1 VSGPSDR
8 LRDVYEQRA
17 ELQYGRP
24 VPLPDRRIDRKF
36 ERVWELLD
44 AHLPCDSF
52 LDAGCGDGR
61 HLAAIAAA
69 GYRPARV
76 VGIDISERILE
87 TARATAAELE
97 PELLRGNV
105 EALPV
110 EDGAFDLVLC
120 TQVIEHLI
128 DVEAGMG
135 ELARVIRP
143 GGTLILTTD
152 NRRRYVSKVL
162 AAPRT
167 AVVRGL
173 RLRHRYVHFDFPHA
187 DFTREQLAALVAS
200 AGLEVVSAETFRFS
214 IARPIG
220 GPRVLRA
227 LNRVEKSLPRHGLGD
242 IIAVVA
248 RKPAALR

>member
-8 LRDVYEQRA
+8 LRDVYEERA

-24 VPLPDRRIDRKF
+24 VPLPDPRVDRKF
-36 ERVWELLD
+36 ERVWELLE
-44 AHLPCDSF
+44 AHLPCDAF

-76 VGIDISERILE
+76 VGVDISQRILE
-87 TARATAAELE
+87 TARATVAELA
-97 PELLRGNV
+97 PELVRANL
-105 EALPV
+105 EALPL
-110 EDGAFDLVLC
+110 EDDAFDLVLC

-128 DVEAGMG
+128 DVEAGMR
-135 ELARVIRP
+135 ELARVLRP
-143 GGTLILTTD
+143 GGTLVLTTD

-167 AVVRGL
+167 AIVRVL
-173 RLRHRYVHFDFPHA
+173 RLRHRYVHFEFPHT
-187 DFTREQLAALVAS
+187 DFTREGVVELAASV
-200 AGLEVVSAETFRFS
+200 GLEVVSAETFRFS

-220 GPRVLRA
+220 GSRVLRA
-227 LNRVEKSLPRHGLGD
+227 LNRIDKLLPRHGVGD

-248 RKPAALR
+248 RRPG

>member
-1 VSGPSDR
+1 VTRPSDR

-24 VPLPDRRIDRKF
+24 APLPDPRVDRKF

-44 AHLPCDSF
+44 AQLPCAAF

-76 VGIDISERILE
+76 VGVDISERILE
-87 TARATAAELE
+87 TARATAAPLE
-97 PELLRGNV
+97 PELVRANL
-105 EALPV
+105 ESLPLAN
-110 EDGAFDLVLC
+110 DAFDLVLC
-120 TQVIEHLI
+120 TQVIEHLL
-128 DVEAGMG
+128 DVEAGVR
-135 ELARVIRP
+135 ELARVLRP

-167 AVVRGL
+167 AVVRAL
-173 RLRHRYVHFDFPHA
+173 RLRHRYPHFDFPHT
-187 DFTREQLAALVAS
+187 DFTREQLAALVARVR
-200 AGLEVVSAETFRFS
+200 LEVVSAETFRFS

-220 GPRVLRA
+220 GPHVLRA
-227 LNRVEKSLPRHGLGD
+227 LNGVEKRLPRHGIGD

-248 RKPAALR
+248 RKPH

>member
-1 VSGPSDR
+1 VTGPSDR

-24 VPLPDRRIDRKF
+24 VPLPDPRVDRKF

-44 AHLPCDSF
+44 AHLPCDAF

-76 VGIDISERILE
+76 VGVDISERILE
-87 TARATAAELE
+87 TARATAAELK
-97 PELLRGNV
+97 PELIRANL
-105 EALPV
+105 EALPL

-120 TQVIEHLI
+120 TQVIEHLL
-128 DVEAGMG
+128 DAEAGMR
-135 ELARVIRP
+135 ELARVLRP

-152 NRRRYVSKVL
+152 NRKRYVSRAL

-167 AVVRGL
+167 ALVRAL

-187 DFTREQLAALVAS
+187 DFTREQAAALVGS
-200 AGLEVVSAETFRFS
+200 VGLEVVSAETFRFS
-214 IARPIG
+214 VARPIG

-227 LNRVEKSLPRHGLGD
+227 LNRIDKLLPRHGIGD

-248 RKPAALR
+248 RRPG